1 VQEWVGLID
10 TSTDFLVRQV
20 VSSNSQYGF
29 Q

>member
-20 VSSNSQYGF
+20 VCNNSQYGF
-29 Q
+29 E